1 MPTYRVTQPD
11 GTNKDYPFKGTI
23 QQFVMKQW
31 KYGVPDGHRVN
42 EVLDAV
48 AEVVPAAVEPEEKPA
63 VVTKSRTR
71 KGESK

>member
-31 KYGVPDGHRVN
+31 KYGVPDKHRVN
-42 EVLDAV
+42 EVVGEV
-48 AEVVPAAVEPEEKPA
+48 AAPVPAPEVEP
-63 VVTKSRTR
+63 VVIKSRTR
-71 KGESK
+71 KGEAK

>member
-11 GTNKDYPFKGTI
+11 GTHKDHSFTGTI

-31 KYGVPDGHRVN
+31 KYGVPDKHRVN
-42 EVLDAV
+42 EVFDTIV
-48 AEVVPAAVEPEEKPA
+48 EVQPEVTPT

-71 KGESK
+71 KGELK